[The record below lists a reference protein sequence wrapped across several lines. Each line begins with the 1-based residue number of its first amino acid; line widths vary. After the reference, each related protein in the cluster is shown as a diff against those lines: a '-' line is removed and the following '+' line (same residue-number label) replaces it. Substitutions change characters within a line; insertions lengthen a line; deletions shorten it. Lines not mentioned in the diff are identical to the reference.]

1 MTPRRQAYRHFRE
14 AAPEKES
21 FMSRFLSAVFA
32 LLLFL
37 APITASAT
45 SLRVAVSAF
54 PPTLG
59 NPFTGAS
66 QPSAEL
72 WWSIYDGLT
81 RLDWTGGPQP
91 ALATSWAAKSPTTW
105 VFNLREGVTY
115 HTGKPFTANNV
126 VSLINLIQRDE
137 MARFLIPNELALIS
151 NARAID
157 DYTVEITTSLPDA
170 ILPKRLA
177 TLMLI
182 DTELWDEIGVDGYT
196 VAPVGT
202 GPYKLTTFGRG
213 NAAAELERYEGA
225 WRVPKSVT
233 SVEYRLVADKTSR
246 IQALVSDQ
254 VDVVTGLHVDDVT
267 IVEGL
272 GYTVDVQ
279 SNPQVKSI
287 ALPNNLHEDDHPLHD
302 VRVRKALNYA
312 VDKQSIADFIM
323 FGYAEVASQGV
334 TRNTVGFNPNLEP
347 YSYNPDR
354 ARALLAE
361 AGYPDGFELLVEV
374 VTDST
379 TPDGLMYQKVAQDLQ
394 AIGLDVTLR
403 AIPFSEYSRKY
414 AISDWGDVD
423 AFHLIWNN
431 AAFQDPIRPI
441 EYFSCIRNLPFFC
454 EPSMVDLIQQSNAEM
469 NPGQRDLLLQEIMAQ
484 LHDLAPAIWLT
495 NAVYTT
501 AFNDRIEGFVSRPTG
516 VVFEDLI
523 VAD

>member
-1 MTPRRQAYRHFRE
+1 ML
-14 AAPEKES
+14 
-21 FMSRFLSAVFA
+21 RFLIAVLA
-32 LLLFL
+32 LTTSLI
-37 APITASAT
+37 PISVTAT

-91 ALATSWAAKSPTTW
+91 ALATSWENTSPTTW
-105 VFNLREGVTY
+105 VFKLRQGVRY
-115 HTGKPFTANNV
+115 HNRKPFNADNV
-126 VSLINLIQRDE
+126 VSLIELIQRDE
-137 MARFLIPNELALIS
+137 MARYLIPNELALIS
-151 NARAID
+151 AARAID

-177 TLMLI
+177 TLMMI
-182 DTELWDEIGVDGYT
+182 DTELWDEVGADGYT
-196 VAPVGT
+196 LAPVGT
-202 GPYKLTTFGRG
+202 GPYELKTFGRG
-213 NAAAELERYEGA
+213 NAAVRLETFRGS
-225 WRVPKSVT
+225 WRPPASV
-233 SVEYRLVADKTSR
+233 SSIEYRLVADKTSR

-254 VDVVTGLHVDDVT
+254 VDIVTGLHVDDVT
-267 IVEGL
+267 LVEGL
-272 GYTVDVQ
+272 GYSVDVQ
-279 SNPQVKSI
+279 PNPQVKSI
-287 ALPNNLHEDDHPLHD
+287 ALPNYLHDDGHPLHD
-302 VRVRKALNYA
+302 VRVRRALNYA
-312 VDKQSIADFIM
+312 VDKRAIADFIM
-323 FGYAEVASQGV
+323 FGYADVASQGV
-334 TRNTVGFNPNLEP
+334 TRNTVGFNPNLQP
-347 YSYNPDR
+347 YAYDPEL
-354 ARALLAE
+354 AKALLAE
-361 AGYPDGFELLVEV
+361 AGYANGFDLLIEV

-394 AIGLDVTLR
+394 AVGLDVTLR

-414 AISDWGDVD
+414 AISEWGEVD

-454 EPSMVDLIQQSNAEM
+454 EPDMVELIQQSNAEM
-469 NPGQRDLLLQEIMAQ
+469 NPVKRDALLQGIMARF
-484 LHDLAPAIWLT
+484 HELAPAIWLT

-501 AFNDRIEGFVSRPTG
+501 AFNNRVEKFVSRPTG
-516 VVFEDLI
+516 IVFEELI

>member
-1 MTPRRQAYRHFRE
+1 MPRFVI
-14 AAPEKES
+14 AA
-21 FMSRFLSAVFA
+21 FAILVFLVPLSV
-32 LLLFL
+32 
-37 APITASAT
+37 TAT
-45 SLRVAVSAF
+45 SLRVAVASF

-91 ALATSWAAKSPTTW
+91 ALATSWENTTPTTW
-105 VFNLREGVTY
+105 VFNLRRNVTY
-115 HTGKPFTANNV
+115 HTGKPFKAESV
-126 VSLINLIQRDE
+126 VKLIELIKREE
-137 MARFLIPNELALIS
+137 MARYLIPNELALIS
-151 NARAID
+151 GARAVD

-202 GPYKLTTFGRG
+202 GPYKLKTFGRG
-213 NAAAELERYEGA
+213 NAAAELEAFSGS
-225 WRVPKSVT
+225 WRAPESVT
-233 SVEYRLVADKTSR
+233 SIQYRLVADKTSR

-254 VDVVTGLHVDDVT
+254 VDIVTGLHVDDVSV
-267 IVEGL
+267 VEGL

-279 SNPQVKSI
+279 PNPQVKSI
-287 ALPNNLHEDDHPLHD
+287 ALPNNLHGEDHPLHD
-302 VRVRKALNYA
+302 VRVRRALNHA
-312 VDKQSIADFIM
+312 VDKQAIADFIM
-323 FGYAEVASQGV
+323 FGYADVASQGV
-334 TRNTVGFNPNLEP
+334 TRNTVGYNPNLQP
-347 YSYNPDR
+347 FTYDPDL
-354 ARALLAE
+354 ARTLLAE
-361 AGYPDGFELLVEV
+361 AGYPEGFDLLVEV

-394 AIGLDVTLR
+394 AVGLDVTLR

-414 AISDWGDVD
+414 AVSEWGEVD

-441 EYFSCIRNLPFFC
+441 EYFSCIRNQPFFC
-454 EPSMVDLIQQSNAEM
+454 EPDMVDLIHQSNAEM
-469 NPGQRDLLLQEIMAQ
+469 DPAKREVLLQDIMAR

-501 AFNDRIEGFVSRPTG
+501 AFNSRIEGLVSRPTG
-516 VVFEDLI
+516 IVFEELVI
-523 VAD
+523 AD